1 MTMRAG
7 YFPVVTNFA
16 EEKNFNTINNYQI
29 KYMPTEPEQRALY
42 QTYAANQWRMFI
54 WVLVDEL
61 QKTPSLWNP
70 NILTGKIKKAE
81 IFLTLPEVAAV
92 GGAMD
97 AALIA
102 QARDLV
108 SKATVNK

>member
-1 MTMRAG
+1 
-7 YFPVVTNFA
+7 
-16 EEKNFNTINNYQI
+16 
-29 KYMPTEPEQRALY
+29 MPAEPEQRALY
-42 QTYAANQWRMFI
+42 QTYAANQWRMFL

-70 NILTGKIKKAE
+70 TILGGKIKKAE
-81 IFLTLPEVAAV
+81 IFLTLPEVVAV
-92 GGAMD
+92 NGAMD
-97 AALIA
+97 TALIA